1 MNPYINK
8 ITGGP
13 VQEQDELE
21 QGAPPAPGG
30 GEPPV
35 EPPVPPEGGGEGGEG
50 DENLEEWQQRM
61 LEQIHARFVQE
72 RVEGFTSPEGQ
83 AYPPVP
89 VEQAEQRWL
98 RVRPRFLAALN
109 SPEIR
114 QRFDP
119 AMAGAAGA
127 MGRPQGGPARQRPQ
141 AGEMCPCCGQI
152 VQQAA
157 PEPEAAPAAEVEPA
171 GELPPEPP
179 VEAAPPAEEA
189 PEPAPEPAPEEEE
202 EEPQP
207 RLPESARR
215 AARMA
220 KSKLDE

>member
-119 AMAGAAGA
+119 AMAGAV
-127 MGRPQGGPARQRPQ
+127 GRPQGGPARQRPQ

-152 VQQAA
+152 V
-157 PEPEAAPAAEVEPA
+157 PA

-179 VEAAPPAEEA
+179 VEAAPPAEE
-189 PEPAPEPAPEEEE
+189 APEPAPEEEE